1 MPGTRAI
8 FRTLLKD
15 ADAIAHAG
23 RGATADE
30 NVIARSVLCD
40 EAISFVDGEIAS
52 QTALAMT
59 GEVDFQSPMP
69 AAAPRRM
76 KMSLRG
82 ASCAT
87 KQSPSLTGRLLR
99 KLRSQ

>member
-30 NVIARSVLCD
+30 NVRSNDFSRSAR
-40 EAISFVDGEIAS
+40 
-52 QTALAMT
+52 
-59 GEVDFQSPMP
+59 
-69 AAAPRRM
+69 AAATKVATTNLHIFRT
-76 KMSLRG
+76 G
-82 ASCAT
+82 ATARDRPYSII
-87 KQSPSLTGRLLR
+87 
-99 KLRSQ
+99 